1 MHRVHV
7 SAQLEASG
15 KLPLGANLRVGGGG
29 GGRGGGK
36 VTRAFTKQETAQLLA
51 AYVDHA
57 GLTSPSDKATL
68 VLDGPLT
75 DALFPKKPV
84 SEAALRSCGVSR
96 AMEIHCALL
105 LSYLRRRRR
114 MLWVFG
120 GLRRATLRSCGA
132 SKAMGIH
139 CALVVSY
146 L

>member
-1 MHRVHV
+1 M
-7 SAQLEASG
+7 
-15 KLPLGANLRVGGGG
+15 GGGG
-29 GGRGGGK
+29 GKGRGGGK

-84 SEAALRSCGVSR
+84 GEATLRSCGASK
-96 AMEIHCALL
+96 AMGTHCALL

-114 MLWVFG
+114 ML
-120 GLRRATLRSCGA
+120 
-132 SKAMGIH
+132 
-139 CALVVSY
+139 
-146 L
+146 